1 MNDDVRRE
9 RTIPGRVIV
18 LPMLVFA
25 AAVVS
30 IAAYW
35 LFSQPRSAPAP
46 PPSIAVLPF
55 DAPDKKSG
63 EQVALA
69 IMEKL
74 GGIPGFEVL
83 PRDQAFPAKDA
94 DIRVIGQRLNVRSV
108 LEGAV
113 QLSGDR
119 VQVAARLI
127 NTSDAFQLWAQKYD
141 REAQELPAIEDE
153 IARGV
158 MSTLGLKR

>member
-1 MNDDVRRE
+1 MNGDARRE

-55 DAPDKKSG
+55 DAPDAKAG
-63 EQVALA
+63 ERVALA

-74 GGIPGFEVL
+74 GGIPGFEIL
-83 PRDQAFPAKDA
+83 PRDQAFPAKGA
-94 DIRVIGQRLNVRSV
+94 DIRVIGERLNVRSV
-108 LEGAV
+108 LEGAI
-113 QLSGDR
+113 QQTGDR
-119 VQVAARLI
+119 IQVTARLI

-141 REAQELPAIEDE
+141 RETKDLPAIEDE

-158 MSTLGLKR
+158 MNTLGLKR